1 MQPNATCT
9 LILKK
14 KKSLRA
20 AMPLSPFAYI
30 KKKKKSIEKN
40 LQVQSPAARDVHGTP
55 HWNLS
60 SEMFVLLRLGAERRR
75 WRAGGEGWGGSI
87 RSLEEQQRSHFQ
99 AGGLAGGAAA
109 AGEQRGGPKPT
120 SLGFPA
126 PAEHN
131 GAPGSRPPPLPASP
145 RSTGGLGLQTAENE

>member
-1 MQPNATCT
+1 
-9 LILKK
+9 
-14 KKSLRA
+14 
-20 AMPLSPFAYI
+20 
-30 KKKKKSIEKN
+30 
-40 LQVQSPAARDVHGTP
+40 
-55 HWNLS
+55 
-60 SEMFVLLRLGAERRR
+60 MFVLLRLGAERRR

-145 RSTGGLGLQTAENE
+145 RSTGGLGLQTDGE